1 MAASS
6 IDSTNEVHLS
16 PRTAPANGI
25 PEEVRRIVAELTG
38 YPLNIVTLTADVED
52 ELGIDSVMLGEILS
66 VLRER
71 YALPPGAELRAR
83 IPASQLRTIG
93 GIAEAVVAFSIG
105 VSAHP
110 APSPGATPRLDAR
123 PVDPPRSS
131 VSVLDELRQIF
142 ADLTSYPINILSPD
156 ADLEDDLGVDSV
168 ALGEIFSVL
177 RERYALPSRSEL
189 GQRITPQQLR
199 TIRGIAGIVATFG
212 NVAADA
218 GDNGGPAPA
227 IAPEPAP
234 VGASGPAPA
243 PSEKSDGR
251 TRAITWADPR
261 IGLSASRGMTGLD
274 YLRAASRG
282 EFPLPPMASLLGFTV
297 TDIQPGRAV
306 AEVYPAE
313 YHYNPMGVVHG
324 GLAATVLDTAMACA
338 VHSTLP
344 AGPSYT
350 TLELKVNL
358 VRSLTAEV
366 GRLRAVA
373 EVVFTGGKIATAQ
386 ARLLDDR
393 DELYAHATETCLITQ
408 RSGVE

>member
-6 IDSTNEVHLS
+6 IDGSNEIRLS
-16 PRTAPANGI
+16 PGATSANGVS
-25 PEEVRRIVAELTG
+25 EEVRRIVAELTG

-83 IPASQLRTIG
+83 VPAGQLRTIG
-93 GIAEAVVAFSIG
+93 GIAQAVVALS
-105 VSAHP
+105 VAASAP
-110 APSPGATPRLDAR
+110 ADRASVTAPPVDAR
-123 PVDPPRSS
+123 PIDPPRSS
-131 VSVLDELRQIF
+131 VSLLDDLRQIF

-156 ADLEDDLGVDSV
+156 ADLEDDLGIDSV

-177 RERYALPSRSEL
+177 RERFALPSRSEL
-189 GQRITPQQLR
+189 GQRITPAQLR

-212 NVAADA
+212 NVATDPVADA
-218 GDNGGPAPA
+218 QPSPPARPESPAPA
-227 IAPEPAP
+227 STLE
-234 VGASGPAPA
+234 
-243 PSEKSDGR
+243 R
-251 TRAITWADPR
+251 TRTVTWSDPQ
-261 IGLSASRGMTGLD
+261 IGAAAGRGMAGLD

-282 EFPLPPMASLLGFTV
+282 ELPLPPMAELLGFTV
-297 TDIQPGRAV
+297 TEIDPGRAI

-324 GLAATVLDTAMACA
+324 GLAATVLDSAMACA

-344 AGPSYT
+344 AGTGYT
-350 TLELKVNL
+350 TVEIKINL
-358 VRSLTAEV
+358 VRAVTSNV

-373 EVVFTGGKIATAQ
+373 EVVFAGGRIATAQ
-386 ARLLDDR
+386 ARLLDDH
-393 DELYAHATETCLITQ
+393 DELYAHATETCLLIRRGGT
-408 RSGVE
+408 E